1 MWVSRLQNFRILNG
15 DEMKFTLYIKT
26 YSPNVDDVMISTAN
40 DLLTLFNS
48 VNYDEVE
55 PESFYVVEYP
65 SGKVYYA

>member
-1 MWVSRLQNFRILNG
+1 
-15 DEMKFTLYIKT
+15 MKFTLYIKT